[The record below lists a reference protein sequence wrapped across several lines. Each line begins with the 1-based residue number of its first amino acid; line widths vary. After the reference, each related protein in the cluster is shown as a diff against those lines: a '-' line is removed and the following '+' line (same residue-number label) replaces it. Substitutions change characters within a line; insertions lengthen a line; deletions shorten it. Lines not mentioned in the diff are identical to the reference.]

1 MIFVVL
7 GTALSIACSAYT
19 LVLLGRVVLDWS
31 RFFAPQW
38 RPTGMIL
45 VLANLVYALT
55 DPPLRLLRRFIPP
68 LRLGNV
74 ALDVGFVVLFLGVAI
89 LGRIARAIIILGM

>member
-1 MIFVVL
+1 
-7 GTALSIACSAYT
+7 
-19 LVLLGRVVLDWS
+19 
-31 RFFAPQW
+31 
-38 RPTGMIL
+38 MIL